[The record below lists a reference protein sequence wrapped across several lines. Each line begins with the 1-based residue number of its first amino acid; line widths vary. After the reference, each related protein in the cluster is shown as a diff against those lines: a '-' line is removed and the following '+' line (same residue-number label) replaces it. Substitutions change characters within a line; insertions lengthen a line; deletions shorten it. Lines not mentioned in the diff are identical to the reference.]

1 MRRAIVLLC
10 WSLVGVG
17 LTACGAA
24 VSTSAFKGEQHEVA
38 QTVANLQTD
47 ATGGEEKKICTNDL
61 ASAVV
66 ARLGGASR
74 CEAAIKSQ
82 LNQVD
87 NLEVSVQSV
96 TLGAAK
102 PGGAGKRG
110 AAGKPGAPGLA
121 TASARVKSI
130 HSGKH
135 AESTVSLVKEGGKWK
150 ISALG

>member
-1 MRRAIVLLC
+1 MRRAVALLC
-10 WSLVGVG
+10 WPLLGVG
-17 LTACGAA
+17 LTACSAA
-24 VSTSAFKGEQHEVA
+24 VSTSAFKGQQHEVA
-38 QTVANLQTD
+38 QTVANLQSD
-47 ATGGEEKKICTNDL
+47 ATAGEDKKICANDL

-66 ARLGGASR
+66 ARLGGTSR

-82 LNQVD
+82 LDQVD

-96 TLGAAK
+96 TLGARK
-102 PGGAGKRG
+102 PGRARKH
-110 AAGKPGAPGLA
+110 GAPVLA